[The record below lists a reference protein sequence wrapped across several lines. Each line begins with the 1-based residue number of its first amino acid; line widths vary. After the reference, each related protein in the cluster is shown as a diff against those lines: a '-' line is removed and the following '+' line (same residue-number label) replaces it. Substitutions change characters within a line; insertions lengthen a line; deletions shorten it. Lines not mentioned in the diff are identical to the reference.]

1 MSRTV
6 HLLRHAKSSWADPAL
21 ADIERPLAPRGRKA
35 AKKIA
40 RHLRDR
46 DVRPELV
53 LCSPA
58 ARARETLAAIGQG
71 EIRPELYAASASE
84 LLGVIRG
91 LPDDVSSVLLVGH
104 NPAFEDLARA
114 FAPLPGEK
122 FPTGALATFAFD
134 CERWAD
140 VAPGGA
146 ELVDYVVPR
155 EL

>member
-6 HLLRHAKSSWADPAL
+6 YLLRHAKSSWADSAL

-40 RHLRDR
+40 RYLRDH

-58 ARARETLAAIGQG
+58 ARARETLAAIGEG
-71 EIRPELYAASASE
+71 EIRPELYGASAAE

-91 LPDDVSSVLLVGH
+91 LPDDASSVLLVGH
-104 NPAFEDLARA
+104 NPGMEDLAAA
-114 FAPLPGEK
+114 FAPLPGER

-134 CERWAD
+134 CAHWAD

>member
-6 HLLRHAKSSWADPAL
+6 YLLRHAKSSWEHPAL
-21 ADIERPLAPRGRKA
+21 ADIDRPLAPRGRKA

-40 RHLRDR
+40 RYLRDR
-46 DVRPELV
+46 DTRPALV

-58 ARARETLAAIGQG
+58 ARARGTLAAIGEG
-71 EIRPELYAASASE
+71 EIRPELYGASADE
-84 LLGVIRG
+84 LLEVIRG
-91 LPDDVSSVLLVGH
+91 LPDASGSVLLIGH
-104 NPAFEDLARA
+104 NPGMEDLAAA

-122 FPTGALATFAFD
+122 FPTGALATFALD

-140 VAPGGA
+140 VAPGKA

>member
-1 MSRTV
+1 MTRTV
-6 HLLRHAKSSWADPAL
+6 YLLRHAKSSWSDPAL

-35 AKKIA
+35 AKKVA
-40 RHLRDR
+40 HYLRER
-46 DVRPELV
+46 DVHPDIV

-58 ARARETLAAIGQG
+58 ARARETLAAISDG
-71 EIRPELYAASASE
+71 EIRPELYGASAAE
-84 LLGVIRG
+84 LVGVIRG
-91 LPDDVSSVLLVGH
+91 LPDDAVSVLLVGH
-104 NPAFEDLARA
+104 NPGFEDLVRA
-114 FAPLPGEK
+114 FASLPGEK
-122 FPTGALATFAFD
+122 FPTGALATFVFD

>member
-6 HLLRHAKSSWADPAL
+6 YLLRHAKSSWDDPEL

-40 RHLRDR
+40 RYLLDH

-58 ARARETLAAIGQG
+58 ARARETLAAIGEG
-71 EIRPELYAASASE
+71 EIRPELYGASAAE
-84 LLGVIRG
+84 LLGVIQG
-91 LPDDVSSVLLVGH
+91 LPDDASSVLLIGH
-104 NPAFEDLARA
+104 NPGVEDLAGA
-114 FAPLPGEK
+114 FAPLARET
-122 FPTGALATFAFD
+122 FPTGGLATFAFVCD
-134 CERWAD
+134 RWAE
-140 VAPGGA
+140 VAPSGA

>member
-6 HLLRHAKSSWADPAL
+6 YLLRHAKSSWDDPEL

-40 RHLRDR
+40 SYLRNH
-46 DVRPELV
+46 DVHPELV

-58 ARARETLAAIGQG
+58 ARARETLAAIGEG
-71 EIRPELYAASASE
+71 EIRPELYGASAAE
-84 LLGVIRG
+84 LLLMIRG
-91 LPDDVSSVLLVGH
+91 LPDDASSVLLVGH
-104 NPAFEDLARA
+104 NPGMGDLAGA
-114 FAPLPGEK
+114 FAPLPGGT

-134 CERWAD
+134 CEHWAD
-140 VAPGGA
+140 IEPGGA
-146 ELVDYVVPR
+146 DVVGYVVPR